1 MATNFNQILD
11 EIQQQKL
18 QVAALIDD
26 NTAKIQDYQAQI
38 LACQDKLLR
47 LQDQLAG
54 LTLLEERT
62 QELQTSANDVNININ
77 VNAPSGSV
85 QGGSSSYTVPS
96 SPNI

>member
-1 MATNFNQILD
+1 MTNFNQILD

-26 NTAKIQDYQAQI
+26 NTAKIEEYNQLIA
-38 LACQDKLLR
+38 ACQQELLQ
-47 LQDQLAG
+47 LNDQLAG
-54 LTLLEERT
+54 LTILEERT
-62 QELQTSANDVNININ
+62 LELQASANDVNININ

-85 QGGSSSYTVPS
+85 QGGSSSYQVSS